1 MRTAGAL
8 LALALVA
15 APGAAP
21 AVGPTVIFTLPAQ
34 DATPSVFGSLPFPCD
49 LYFDGGKPADGDG
62 TLIGAGASIGLAT
75 DVVRSNTASV
85 EDGLDLLDGFGTTT
99 ATWFF
104 LSGPIDPPSLPASP
118 VLAPTLADAVFCADV
133 ATLTPVPIML
143 EFDFDTRIRNVL
155 AVVPVPGH
163 PLAAKTTYTCVVRRA
178 VTGGGDPVQP
188 SADWASVRDGASAN
202 TDADAI
208 FDPVVAA
215 LDARGVTASD
225 IAGMTVFTTQS
236 TTDYL
241 LRIRDVV
248 LPGLA
253 VPSADLTSRPELVFA
268 GADRVTALLGSS
280 AHDHLAVVATGFYP
294 SPRFQ
299 THDPNGDGPLAD
311 LPLPPDFVTCAAPGN
326 ACETTDERF
335 TRDGTGNPV
344 VIDVPSIPFTL
355 AIPTGTPP
363 AGGWPVVI
371 QQHGLGAQRDTVLGF
386 AEADAARGF
395 ASIGI
400 DAAQHGYRLFDCGP
414 AAPCSQDTSNTVGGT
429 AVPDGFVDGGFL
441 GFDVGFLAVNLG
453 FFQAFHNFLGI
464 RDNFRQTY
472 ADLLS
477 LVRLIQGH
485 SIDAALGTQ
494 LDDARIFYMGHS
506 LGGLMGSGFVPIDT
520 TTRAALL
527 NATGGGLT
535 TRLFVNSSVGADA
548 IGLVN
553 GILGLDPAMFQDQF
567 AFLPNLTQTILDPAD
582 AINSAS
588 LLLSPVP
595 HNVIQ
600 VEDLGDQVVPNQG
613 SDALAVA
620 AGLPIFDPFVQNLP
634 RSALSLPVVATPFMV
649 GGNAA
654 GGAVTAAL
662 VQNGPATH
670 AQSLIVDPGTLT
682 FVPGYAREDDF
693 RRTGNGFPTLAR
705 PIRVPNAGIL
715 DAVLAWFADVAAHG
729 PPGTFRFTG
738 LPNYNPVENLD
749 APSGASTERFFART
763 VDAGGQTPFPEPTPD
778 VVVDFAANAVASRIT
793 AARSILGSTPAATD
807 DDVPPGGASTVGT
820 PGFLPFFVTLQ
831 RALPGTF
838 SASVTIAYTEQE
850 LALAGIPAAGATP
863 SPALDAEAAL
873 VVAAFSPG
881 TCTAGGAACAEDGDC
896 GANGPCAGSAY
907 VPLPTTVDTAAH
919 TATATGV
926 SELST
931 FAVLHPGVLSGGPVA
946 PLVLGLGRRRTEC
959 RLQWEIISPA
969 SLQLRKRGVWPF
981 LACRD
986 GDPTCDGD
994 RAADGTCVFRVAP
1007 CFGIDPPQA
1016 GRCQRASTTAF
1027 ALRVR
1032 THRKEGALEKATAQA
1047 LLANVAA
1054 IRGLAVTGRA
1064 VRFRR
1069 PLPPGLCAPLTDVRV
1084 PAGTSDLPPPMFL
1097 HGLVKT
1103 LRGSDQDTV
1112 GLSCLPAR

>member
-1 MRTAGAL
+1 MRTARAL
-8 LALALVA
+8 VVVALALTPCA
-15 APGAAP
+15 ADAIGP
-21 AVGPTVIFTLPAQ
+21 AVLFQLPPQ
-34 DATPSVFGSLPFPCD
+34 DATPSVFSALPFPCD

-62 TLIGAGASIGLAT
+62 TLLGGGASIGLGA

-85 EDGLDLLDGFGTTT
+85 ADGLDLLDGFGTTT

-104 LSGPIDPPSLPASP
+104 LSGPIDRASLPVSP
-118 VLAPTLADAVFCADV
+118 VLTPTLGDSVFCADV

-143 EFDFDTRIRNVL
+143 EFDFDTRIRNAL
-155 AVVPVPGH
+155 AIVPVPGR
-163 PLAAKTTYTCVVRRA
+163 PLAAKTTYACVVRST
-178 VTGGGDPVQP
+178 VTGGGEPVQP
-188 SADWASVRDGASAN
+188 QADWVSVRDGTSAN

-215 LDARGVTASD
+215 LGARGVPAGD

-236 TTDYL
+236 TTDDL

-253 VPSADLTSRPELVFA
+253 VPSADLTSRPELVFT
-268 GADRVTALLGSS
+268 GADRVTALVGS
-280 AHDHLAVVATGFYP
+280 AGHDHVGVVATGFYP

-311 LPLPPDFVTCAAPGN
+311 LPLPPDFVTCAAPTN

-335 TRDGTGNPV
+335 THDGSGNPI
-344 VIDVPSIPFTL
+344 VIDVPSIPFTVV
-355 AIPTGTPP
+355 IPAGTPP
-363 AGGWPVVI
+363 AAGWPVII
-371 QQHGLGAQRDTVLGF
+371 QQHGLGGQRDTVLGF

-414 AAPCSQDTSNTVGGT
+414 GAPCSQDTRNTVGGT
-429 AVPDGFVDGGFL
+429 AVPDGFVDGSFV
-441 GFDVGFLAVNLG
+441 GFDVSFLAVNLG

-477 LVRLIQGH
+477 LVRLVQGH
-485 SIDAALGTQ
+485 SIDTALGTR
-494 LDDARIFYMGHS
+494 LDDAQIFYMGHS

-520 TTRAALL
+520 TAKAALL

-535 TRLFVNSSVGADA
+535 TQLFVNSSIGADA
-548 IGLVN
+548 VGLVN
-553 GILGLDPAMFQDQF
+553 GILGLDPATFQDQF

-582 AINSAS
+582 GINSAS
-588 LLLSPVP
+588 LLLAPTP

-600 VEDLGDQVVPNQG
+600 VEDFGDQVVPNQG
-613 SDALAVA
+613 SDAVALA

-634 RSALSLPVVATPFMV
+634 RNALSLPVVSTPFMV
-649 GGNAA
+649 RGNAA

-670 AQSLIVDPGTLT
+670 AQSLIVEPGSLT
-682 FVPGYAREDDF
+682 FVPGYAHEDDF
-693 RRTGNGFPTLAR
+693 LRTGNGFPMLER

-715 DAVLAWFADVAAHG
+715 DEVLDWFADIVADG
-729 PPGTFRFTG
+729 PPGTFRFSG
-738 LPNYNPVENLD
+738 LPNYNPVQNLD

-763 VDAGGQTPFPEPTPD
+763 VNAGGQTPLSEPTPD
-778 VVVDFAANAVASRIT
+778 VSVDFATNAVASRIT
-793 AARSILGSTPAATD
+793 AGRSILGSTAEASD

-838 SASVTIAYTEQE
+838 SASVTIGYTEAE
-850 LALAGIPAAGATP
+850 LALAGIPPARAKP

-873 VVAAFSPG
+873 VVAAFHPG
-881 TCTAGGAACAEDGDC
+881 TCTVGGAACAEDADC
-896 GANGPCAGSAY
+896 GANGPCAGSGYTA
-907 VPLPTTVDTAAH
+907 LPTTVDTAAH

-926 SELST
+926 SSFST

-946 PLVLGLGRRRTEC
+946 PLVLGLGRPRAEC
-959 RLQWEIISPA
+959 RLQWEVISPA
-969 SLQLRKRGVWPF
+969 SLQVRKRGVWPF
-981 LACRD
+981 LSCRD

-994 RAADGTCVFRVAP
+994 RSADGTCVFRVAP
-1007 CFGIDPPQA
+1007 CFGIDPPRA
-1016 GRCQRASTTAF
+1016 GRCKRASTTAF
-1027 ALRVR
+1027 ALRVQTR
-1032 THRKEGALEKATAQA
+1032 RKEGAAEKTNAQA

-1054 IRGLAVTGRA
+1054 LRGLTVTGRA

-1069 PLPPGLCAPLTDVRV
+1069 PLPPGLCAAFADVRV
-1084 PAGTSDLPPPMFL
+1084 PAGMSDLPPPMLL
-1097 HGLVKT
+1097 HGFVKT
-1103 LRGSDQDTV
+1103 LRGADRDTV